1 MSDGNDNQEDSEAG
15 EDIKKFDTD
24 GEDDDISWDDAK
36 EDLDKQKEMIKEEA
50 QGKKENEDS
59 DDDISWDDAKED
71 LDKQKEMIKEEAQEK
86 VVEIEKE
93 FPPFAGLKE
102 GGGKG
107 KEKRKGKKAS
117 PDNLD
122 LILDVAMQVKIELG
136 RTSMTVKDLL
146 QLGPGS
152 IIELS
157 KLAGEPL
164 DIFVNGKEIA
174 RGEVV
179 VINDRFGIRLT
190 DIINPAERVERLK

>member
-1 MSDGNDNQEDSEAG
+1 
-15 EDIKKFDTD
+15 
-24 GEDDDISWDDAK
+24 
-36 EDLDKQKEMIKEEA
+36 
-50 QGKKENEDS
+50 
-59 DDDISWDDAKED
+59 
-71 LDKQKEMIKEEAQEK
+71 
-86 VVEIEKE
+86 
-93 FPPFAGLKE
+93 
-102 GGGKG
+102 
-107 KEKRKGKKAS
+107 
-117 PDNLD
+117 
-122 LILDVAMQVKIELG
+122 MQVKIELG